1 MALREVSKAK
11 RSGSRKTSTSNIVK
25 IAGDVSGSIFAN
37 TIYLDGKRPSRMNH
51 PAGSIGANLHK
62 KNYIQY
68 LITRYYKYR
77 DADKSYGATRDFSHA
92 EIHKSIESK
101 FKVKT
106 YFVPEHRFEEVS
118 NYVKQRIDRTILG
131 KNNAKKGILNHE
143 SFDNFIAQQ

>member
-1 MALREVSKAK
+1 MAAFEVTTEGRITS
-11 RSGSRKTSTSNIVK
+11 STSLL
-25 IAGDVSGSIFAN
+25 A
-37 TIYLDGKRPSRMNH
+37 
-51 PAGSIGANLHK
+51 
-62 KNYIQY
+62 
-68 LITRYYKYR
+68 YKYQ

-106 YFVPEHRFEEVS
+106 YFVPQHRFEEVS

-131 KNNAKKGILNHE
+131 KNNAKKGILNYE